1 MTSEIWLA
9 DLARAFADVRP
20 ETDADVRAIARLLGF
35 TAPLGQDPAAGLIP
49 RPSAEDVPLPDQ
61 WDDTDTDDA
70 GEAGAAATT
79 RPAPDDL
86 PLLQPVARHPVRA
99 TGWGV
104 KSLPRASGQLE
115 AAPDRVPLLPPRGTA
130 TILQTLV
137 ATKTAEGPLDVPA
150 IVESL
155 ARREVPRRLPRY
167 AWPTLRFGV
176 LVLADLA
183 LPMRP
188 FEGDQLQVIAGLR
201 AIAGPRRT
209 TVSYFADVPTRGAGA
224 GPRRTWR
231 PLVMPERG
239 TRVLVLSDFGLGGP
253 PWYAHRGRPDEWR
266 SFVGDLRRHGCDA
279 VALLPVAADRWPA
292 WLSALMPLVSWDR
305 TTSIGKVVA
314 ALGGR

>member
-9 DLARAFADVRP
+9 DLARALDDVRP
-20 ETDADVRAIARLLGF
+20 DTDADVRTIARLLGF
-35 TAPLGQDPAAGLIP
+35 TGPLGQDEAGGP
-49 RPSAEDVPLPDQ
+49 GPQAPAEDMPLLDQ
-61 WDDTDTDDA
+61 WDDAGTDDA
-70 GEAGAAATT
+70 GKADAAAAT

-86 PLLQPVARHPVRA
+86 PRLQPVARHPVRP

-104 KSLPRASGQLE
+104 KSLPRAGGRQKT
-115 AAPDRVPLLPPRGTA
+115 APDRVPLLPPRGTA

-137 ATKTAEGPLDVPA
+137 ATKTAEGPLDMPA

-188 FEGDQLQVIAGLR
+188 FEGDQLQVIAGLQD
-201 AIAGPRRT
+201 IAGAQRT
-209 TVSYFADVPTRGAGA
+209 KVSYFADVPTRGTGP

-231 PLVMPERG
+231 PLEMPERG
-239 TRVLVLSDFGLGGP
+239 TRVLVLSDLGLGGP
-253 PWYAHRGRPDEWR
+253 LWYAHRGRPDEWQ
-266 SFVGDLRRHGCDA
+266 SFVGDLRRQGCET

-305 TTSIGKVVA
+305 TTTIGRVVA